1 MSRVAPGP
9 TDVQLE
15 AIVRHLAKTHL
26 EIERGVRDPAQLTR
40 LMSPQ
45 AEHLWQQTRQR
56 GRPLPGGPVRDAELG
71 PVHLRAQ
78 SDGQTLATVT
88 TPTQPG
94 RWGALTFV
102 LQTEGRTVSIR
113 QAKRLHA
120 GLDYGRSIAH
130 TDDPLADRLDRA
142 MQERRTVLA
151 ALEAAQTAAPR
162 GATGRAGPHA
172 DTWRKVLTELDT
184 EITSLRQTDLN
195 RHVAVKEPARRT

>member
-1 MSRVAPGP
+1 MEPGP

-15 AIVRHLAKTHL
+15 AIVRHLAKAHL
-26 EIERGVRDPAQLTR
+26 EIERGVRDPTQLTR

-45 AEHLWQQTRQR
+45 AEHLWQQTRPR
-56 GRPLPGGPVRDAELG
+56 GRPLPGGPARDADLG
-71 PVHLRAQ
+71 PVHLRTG
-78 SDGQTLATVT
+78 SDGQTLASVT

-120 GLDYGRSIAH
+120 GRDYGRSVADN
-130 TDDPLADRLDRA
+130 DDPLQDRLDRA
-142 MQERRTVLA
+142 IEERRVVLA
-151 ALEAAQTAAPR
+151 ALEAAKAATPWR
-162 GATGRAGPHA
+162 ASGRTGPNA

-184 EITSLRQTDLN
+184 EITTLMHTDLT
-195 RHVAVKEPARRT
+195 RHFVTDEPVRRT